1 MTRVL
6 CDPADARRILNPG
19 PLAIVS
25 TSWRAM
31 PNAAPIA
38 WTTTLSMTPPVVG
51 CVIHPHR
58 HTADMIRFS
67 EEFAINIP
75 GPGLLKQAAYLGSLT
90 GLNINKI
97 ENAKLETFN
106 AMRIDAPLI
115 EGCLAWIECGL
126 QDVIQIGDHTLF
138 VGKVVTV
145 QALDEAYASKWLLT
159 SPELSP
165 VAYLGGTTY
174 ASYTEPFDTAF
185 EVDEL
190 GGLITE
196 TPEEREEREEVT
208 ARRIEA
214 LAADPEN
221 TFILG
226 S

>member
-6 CDPADARRILNPG
+6 CDPTDARRILNPG
-19 PLAIVS
+19 PLAIVT

-38 WTTTLSMTPPVVG
+38 WTTTLSMKPPVVG

-97 ENAKLETFN
+97 QNSKLDTFK

-145 QALDEAYASKWLLT
+145 QALDEAYGSKWLLT
-159 SPELSP
+159 SKELSP
-165 VAYLGGTTY
+165 VAYLGGTSY
-174 ASYTEPFDTAF
+174 ASIGEPMESAF
-185 EVDEL
+185 EVDEF
-190 GGLITE
+190 GGLVVE
-196 TPEEREEREEVT
+196 SAEEREEREELN

-214 LAADPEN
+214 LASDPEN
-221 TFILG
+221 TILLG
-226 S
+226 

>member
-6 CDPADARRILNPG
+6 CDPTDARRILNPG

-38 WTTTLSMTPPVVG
+38 WTTTLSMNPPVVG

-75 GPGLLKQAAYLGSLT
+75 GPSLLKQAAFLGSLT
-90 GLNINKI
+90 GLNINKLQ
-97 ENAKLETFN
+97 NAKLDTFK

-145 QALDEAYASKWLLT
+145 QAMDEAYATKWLLE
-159 SPELSP
+159 SKEMSP
-165 VAYLGGTTY
+165 VVYLGGTSY
-174 ASYTEPFDTAF
+174 ASLTTPIETSF

-190 GGLITE
+190 GGLVVDS
-196 TPEEREEREEVT
+196 PEEREERDEMN

-214 LAADPEN
+214 LAVDPEN
-221 TFILG
+221 TILLG
-226 S
+226 

>member
-19 PLAIVS
+19 PVAIVT

-38 WTTTLSMTPPVVG
+38 WTTTLSMNPPVVG
-51 CVIHPHR
+51 VVVHPHR
-58 HTADMIRFS
+58 HTADMIRFG

-75 GPGLLKQAAYLGSLT
+75 SPALLKQTAYLGTLT
-90 GLNINKI
+90 GLGVDKLQ
-97 ENAKLETFN
+97 NAKLQTFKGV
-106 AMRIDAPLI
+106 RIDPPLI

-126 QDVIQIGDHTLF
+126 QDVIPIGDHTLF

-145 QALDEAYASKWLLT
+145 QALDEAYATRWLLP

-165 VAYLGGTTY
+165 VAYLGGKTY
-174 ASYTEPFDTAF
+174 ATIADARDIEF

-190 GGLITE
+190 GGLVAE
-196 TPEEREEREEVT
+196 SPEEREEREET
-208 ARRIEA
+208 EARRIEA

-221 TFILG
+221 IVLLG
-226 S
+226 

>member
-19 PLAIVS
+19 PLAIVT

-31 PNAAPIA
+31 PNAAPVA

-75 GPGLLKQAAYLGSLT
+75 GPSLVRHAAFLGSHS
-90 GLNINKI
+90 GLNNNKI
-97 ENAKLETFN
+97 SAAKLETFKGP
-106 AMRIDAPLI
+106 RTDAPLI

-138 VGKVVTV
+138 VGKVISV
-145 QALDEAYASKWLLT
+145 QALDDAYATRWLLE
-159 SPELSP
+159 SRELSP
-165 VAYLGGTTY
+165 VSYLGGKTY
-174 ASYTEPFDTAF
+174 ASIVDAIDVTF

-190 GGLITE
+190 GGLE
-196 TPEEREEREEVT
+196 AESAEEREEREEVD

-221 TFILG
+221 ITLLG
-226 S
+226 